1 MKAPIDDE
9 LIEHLCELARLDV
22 EKEEAEELR
31 DELSRLIQFVSR
43 LEACGE
49 ESPSLGARP
58 LLRRPDQAIGSRPE
72 RLLSLSSR
80 RAGSVVSVPRVLDA
94 ADE

>member
-49 ESPSLGARP
+49 ASPSLSARP
-58 LLRRPDQAIGSRPE
+58 LLRRPDRAIGSRPD